1 MNLILIT
8 EAEAAV
14 SPCVLSDARAGHL
27 RTFLHARVGSTFR
40 VGIVNGRQGIATVT
54 AVDERSVAF
63 TFQCTEPSLKPWY
76 DLILALPRPRSLRRI
91 LFQSAAMG
99 VRKIFL
105 VGAAKV
111 EKSYFSM
118 HLLREEEYTPVL
130 IDGLMQGK
138 TTVLPQ
144 IMVLP
149 KLRDLW
155 AALPAE
161 DTLRLIANPA
171 TEQSVFPSAE
181 GFPVIA
187 VGPDGGWTEQENAAF
202 AGHGFRSITLGAR
215 PLRTDTAA
223 IALPA
228 VVQDRLNYR

>member
-1 MNLILIT
+1 
-8 EAEAAV
+8 
-14 SPCVLSDARAGHL
+14 
-27 RTFLHARVGSTFR
+27 
-40 VGIVNGRQGIATVT
+40 
-54 AVDERSVAF
+54 
-63 TFQCTEPSLKPWY
+63 
-76 DLILALPRPRSLRRI
+76 
-91 LFQSAAMG
+91 
-99 VRKIFL
+99 
-105 VGAAKV
+105 
-111 EKSYFSM
+111 M

-171 TEQSVFPSAE
+171 TEQSVFSSVE

-202 AGHGFRSITLGAR
+202 AGHGFRSITLGVR